1 MTWGLHRDTADVRA
15 IGLPVFSLGEIPTG
29 PLRLDVRPQ
38 DALEFAMVGDWT
50 VGRQDCVLADDD
62 GVLFVPATPAG
73 DVFTRTWL
81 FAISFRSPYAV
92 GRQKSTAHWD
102 LGTKAMHPRDGR

>member
-1 MTWGLHRDTADVRA
+1 
-15 IGLPVFSLGEIPTG
+15 
-29 PLRLDVRPQ
+29 
-38 DALEFAMVGDWT
+38 MVGDWT